1 MQSRPVSDVATEAVD
16 VPLRAGVQPT
26 RPAALARLAAPW
38 IALAAVF
45 ALLPLIFTSGS
56 ALTML
61 SLMGVMIV
69 FALSYNMLLG
79 ETGLLSFGHAV
90 YYGLGGFLAVH
101 AMNTVIHD
109 RLPVPLFLIPI
120 VGAFSG
126 LAFGII
132 FGSVSTRR
140 AGTAFAMIS
149 LGLGEL
155 VASSSLILR
164 GFFGGEEGVSTNRT
178 KLMHV
183 FGLNFGPQ
191 IQVYYLIAAWCLLC
205 MVAMYAVRPTPFGRM
220 CNAVRENP
228 ERAQFVGYNPQA
240 VRFIAFALAGLFAGV
255 AGALAAINFEL
266 VNSSAVGAAQSGT
279 VLLAAYIGGVG
290 NFIGPVIGA
299 ILVTWLEVMLS
310 DITDVWQLYFGL
322 LFIGVVMFAPNG
334 IAGLLTMHAPM
345 WHARAFG
352 PLRRLALSYLIALV
366 PALAMLAGLIVVIEM
381 TYHRSVKAS
390 EGATISVFHLTLD
403 TTSVMPWLAAF
414 VLLAG
419 GFLLFRRTWPIV
431 GTAWHG
437 AVLAAQAAGKSR

>member
-1 MQSRPVSDVATEAVD
+1 MSEVASGVANVPARGALSRPGGAAV
-16 VPLRAGVQPT
+16 V
-26 RPAALARLAAPW
+26 RLAAPW
-38 IALAAVF
+38 LVLSVAFAV
-45 ALLPLIFTSGS
+45 LPAIVTSGS

-61 SLMGVMIV
+61 SLMGIMIV

-109 RLPVPLFLIPI
+109 ALPVPLPLIPL

-126 LAFGII
+126 LLFGII

-178 KLMHV
+178 KLLHV

-191 IQVYYLIAAWCLLC
+191 IQVYYLIAGWCLLS
-205 MVAMYAVRPTPFGRM
+205 MIAMYALTRTPFGRM

-228 ERAQFVGYNPQA
+228 ERAQFVGYNPQT
-240 VRFIAFALAGLFAGV
+240 VRFIAFSLAGLFAGI
-255 AGALAAINFEL
+255 AGGLAAINFEL
-266 VNSSAVGAAQSGT
+266 VNSSEVGAEQSGL
-279 VLLAAYIGGVG
+279 VLLAAYIGGIG
-290 NFIGPVIGA
+290 SFIGPVIGA

-310 DITDVWQLYFGL
+310 DVTDVWQLYFGL
-322 LFIGVVMFAPNG
+322 LFIGMVMFAPNG
-334 IAGLLTMHAPM
+334 IAGLIMMHAPL
-345 WHARAFG
+345 WQARAYSADAAAG
-352 PLRRLALSYLIALV
+352 ASLSDRAGAGAGAARRPHPAHRDDVPSQRQGDRGNHDLPFPHNVRHCRVSMSWAIAAILI
-366 PALAMLAGLIVVIEM
+366 
-381 TYHRSVKAS
+381 
-390 EGATISVFHLTLD
+390 
-403 TTSVMPWLAAF
+403 
-414 VLLAG
+414 AG
-419 GFLLFRRTWPIV
+419 GFWLFRMTWPVV
-431 GTAWHG
+431 GAAWHD
-437 AVLAAQAAGKSR
+437 AFAQARGAGRAK